1 MRNPWAVVL
10 IIIFVALNEQLK
22 TKINSIQ
29 IFKKKHKMKIFL
41 HTLICIISIN
51 MADAQW
57 TTANLSTTRFSLSA
71 TSVGTKVFFAGGFH
85 NNVTPSSVVNIYDN
99 STSLWTIANLSVA
112 RGYLSA
118 ATVGSKVF
126 FAGGDDGNPSSVVD
140 IYDNSTGL
148 WTTANLSQARSALSS
163 TAVGTKVFFAG
174 GMIGSSSYSSVVDIY
189 DNSTGLWTTA
199 NLSQARS
206 VLSATA
212 VGTKVFFAGGF
223 ATVPQ
228 TVFSVV
234 DIYDNSTGL
243 WTTDSLSVARG
254 YLSATSVGTKVF
266 FAGGRNPG
274 FSSVVD
280 IYDNTIADINVINN
294 NEGIEIYPNP
304 AINQFT
310 IDNDSDLILM
320 KIESVAIYDVSGR
333 KVYSEN
339 LGTANSNPKIT
350 IDVSKFSAGVY
361 QVKVQS
367 ADFIATKKLVVEK

>member
-1 MRNPWAVVL
+1 MYFN
-10 IIIFVALNEQLK
+10 
-22 TKINSIQ
+22 
-29 IFKKKHKMKIFL
+29 
-41 HTLICIISIN
+41 TLC
-51 MADAQW
+51 
-57 TTANLSTTRFSLSA
+57 
-71 TSVGTKVFFAGGFH
+71 
-85 NNVTPSSVVNIYDN
+85 P
-99 STSLWTIANLSVA
+99 
-112 RGYLSA
+112 
-118 ATVGSKVF
+118 
-126 FAGGDDGNPSSVVD
+126 
-140 IYDNSTGL
+140 
-148 WTTANLSQARSALSS
+148 
-163 TAVGTKVFFAG
+163 
-174 GMIGSSSYSSVVDIY
+174 
-189 DNSTGLWTTA
+189 
-199 NLSQARS
+199 
-206 VLSATA
+206 
-212 VGTKVFFAGGF
+212 
-223 ATVPQ
+223 
-228 TVFSVV
+228 
-234 DIYDNSTGL
+234 
-243 WTTDSLSVARG
+243 TDSLSVARG

-310 IDNDSDLILM
+310 IDNDPDLIGM